1 VTDGLQNPWVMERA
15 KAPRAT
21 VGALKQVAAN
31 GMAVEPAA
39 RYARRTFNGNC
50 MARDLVGS
58 AVSCRR
64 PLFLGDR
71 YDGTDHQ
78 AFDPNRDNRHFKR
91 DSICGL
97 LGRLGA
103 SRVLGRLRGL
113 VQRVTLPVMSSW
125 ARRGQ
130 AIANH
135 RFFSAGLVDH
145 VYSLLLRPRFF
156 GDRLS
161 EV

>member
-1 VTDGLQNPWVMERA
+1 MGPA
-15 KAPRAT
+15 KAERAT
-21 VGALKQVAAN
+21 VGRLKFAAD

-39 RYARRTFNGNC
+39 SYGRQRFNGNC
-50 MARDLVGS
+50 MARDFVGS
-58 AVSCRR
+58 AMSCRR
-64 PLFLGDR
+64 RSFFMSDR

-78 AFDPNRDNRHFKR
+78 AFDPNRDDRHFKR

-113 VQRVTLPVMSSW
+113 VQRVTLPVASSW
-125 ARRGQ
+125 ARRRQ

-135 RFFSAGLVDH
+135 RVFSARLVDH
-145 VYSLLLRPRFF
+145 VCSCSLLLRPRFF

>member
-1 VTDGLQNPWVMERA
+1 M
-15 KAPRAT
+15 
-21 VGALKQVAAN
+21 
-31 GMAVEPAA
+31 
-39 RYARRTFNGNC
+39 
-50 MARDLVGS
+50 S
-58 AVSCRR
+58 
-64 PLFLGDR
+64 DR

-113 VQRVTLPVMSSW
+113 VQRVTLPVVSPWS
-125 ARRGQ
+125 RRRQ

-135 RFFSAGLVDH
+135 RFFSARLVDH
-145 VYSLLLRPRFF
+145 VCSLLLRPRFF

-161 EV
+161 EA

>member
-1 VTDGLQNPWVMERA
+1 
-15 KAPRAT
+15 
-21 VGALKQVAAN
+21 
-31 GMAVEPAA
+31 MAVEPLA
-39 RYARRTFNGNC
+39 RYARQTFNGNC
-50 MARDLVGS
+50 MARDPVGS

-64 PLFLGDR
+64 PSFFMSDR

-78 AFDPNRDNRHFKR
+78 AFDPNRDDRHFKR

-113 VQRVTLPVMSSW
+113 VQRVTLPVVSPW
-125 ARRGQ
+125 ARRRQ

-135 RFFSAGLVDH
+135 QFFSARLVDH
-145 VYSLLLRPRFF
+145 VCSLLLRPRFF

>member
-1 VTDGLQNPWVMERA
+1 
-15 KAPRAT
+15 
-21 VGALKQVAAN
+21 
-31 GMAVEPAA
+31 
-39 RYARRTFNGNC
+39 
-50 MARDLVGS
+50 MARDFVGS

-64 PLFLGDR
+64 RSFFMSDR

-78 AFDPNRDNRHFKR
+78 AFDPNRDDRHFKR

-113 VQRVTLPVMSSW
+113 VQRVTLPVVSSW
-125 ARRGQ
+125 ARRRQ

-135 RFFSAGLVDH
+135 RFFTARLVDH
-145 VYSLLLRPRFF
+145 VCSLLLQPPLLRRQAFR
-156 GDRLS
+156 GVMTLNQRW
-161 EV
+161 

>member
-1 VTDGLQNPWVMERA
+1 
-15 KAPRAT
+15 
-21 VGALKQVAAN
+21 
-31 GMAVEPAA
+31 
-39 RYARRTFNGNC
+39 

-64 PLFLGDR
+64 PSFFMSDR

-78 AFDPNRDNRHFKR
+78 AFDPNRDDRHFKR

-113 VQRVTLPVMSSW
+113 VQRVTLPVVSSW
-125 ARRGQ
+125 ARRRR

-135 RFFSAGLVDH
+135 RFFSARLVDH
-145 VYSLLLRPRFF
+145 VCSLLLRPRFF

>member
-1 VTDGLQNPWVMERA
+1 MAWPLNLPPVTADEGLTGITWPV
-15 KAPRAT
+15 T
-21 VGALKQVAAN
+21 LS
-31 GMAVEPAA
+31 A
-39 RYARRTFNGNC
+39 RLGRTAGPPYS
-50 MARDLVGS
+50 M
-58 AVSCRR
+58 
-64 PLFLGDR
+64 GDR

-78 AFDPNRDNRHFKR
+78 AFDPNRDDRHFKR

-113 VQRVTLPVMSSW
+113 VQRVTLPVVSPW
-125 ARRGQ
+125 ARRRQ

-135 RFFSAGLVDH
+135 RFFSALLVDH
-145 VYSLLLRPRFF
+145 VCSLLLRPRFF